1 MTTSERDDDRNDA
14 QSDARS
20 DARDNGRDDVP
31 DDVRIGVMYDRD
43 WAPEGLPAFAREAE
57 TLGADDLWVV
67 EDLGWNGGVSA
78 AAVALGAT
86 ERLRV
91 GIGITPAPL
100 RSPALLA
107 MELATLARVF
117 PGRLVAGVGHG
128 VREWM
133 TAVGVAP
140 RSPLALLEE
149 TITSVRALLRGERV
163 ELEGRE
169 VRLDGIRL
177 VHPPAEVPPVVA
189 GVVRPRSLEL
199 SGRVADGTVI
209 AEGHGPAEVTAAR
222 ELVGK
227 GGAGAGAGDGA
238 GAGAGGGTGA
248 GVGHTLTVFAFAC
261 VDDDPARAAE
271 ALRPL
276 TEGQAAW
283 LGRPAEEVF
292 TVSGRARDAA
302 DRVREL
308 AAAGA
313 DTVVLR
319 LAGPEPVRQLGSV
332 LEALGR

>member
-1 MTTSERDDDRNDA
+1 MTNL
-14 QSDARS
+14 
-20 DARDNGRDDVP
+20 
-31 DDVRIGVMYDRD
+31 RIGVMYDRD
-43 WAPEGLPAFAREAE
+43 WAPEGLPAFARQAEA
-57 TLGADDLWVV
+57 LGVDDLWVV

-117 PGRLVAGVGHG
+117 PGRLVAGIGHG

-133 TAVGVAP
+133 VSVGVAP

-149 TITSVRALLRGERV
+149 TITAVRALLRGERV

-169 VRLDGIRL
+169 VRLDGVRL
-177 VHPPAEVPPVVA
+177 VHPPAEPPPVVA

-199 SGRVADGTVI
+199 SGRVADGTLI
-209 AEGHGPAEVTAAR
+209 AEGHGPRDLENTRALTT
-222 ELVGK
+222 K
-227 GGAGAGAGDGA
+227 GGAGP
-238 GAGAGGGTGA
+238 
-248 GVGHTLTVFAFAC
+248 GHTLTVLSFCC
-261 VDDDPARAAE
+261 VGEDPEQVAQT
-271 ALRPL
+271 LHPH
-276 TEGQAAW
+276 TEGQGTW
-283 LGRPAEEVF
+283 LGRPREEVF
-292 TVSGRARDAA
+292 TVSGKPTQAA
-302 DRVREL
+302 EHL
-308 AAAGA
+308 HGLQAAGA

-319 LAGPEPVRQLGSV
+319 IIGPEPLQQLEAV

>member
-1 MTTSERDDDRNDA
+1 MTRTSTTA
-14 QSDARS
+14 TTPTA
-20 DARDNGRDDVP
+20 ARDG
-31 DDVRIGVMYDRD
+31 VRIGVMYDRD
-43 WAPEGLPAFAREAE
+43 WAPEGLPAFAREVEA
-57 TLGADDLWVV
+57 LGADDLWVV

-117 PGRLVAGVGHG
+117 PGRLVAGIGHG

-133 TAVGVAP
+133 TAVGLAP

-149 TITSVRALLRGERV
+149 TIGSVRALLRGERV
-163 ELEGRE
+163 EVEGRE

-209 AEGHGPAEVTAAR
+209 AEGHGPAEVRAAR
-222 ELVGK
+222 EAVAG
-227 GGAGAGAGDGA
+227 GGAGPA
-238 GAGAGGGTGA
+238 
-248 GVGHTLTVFAFAC
+248 HTMTVLAFAC
-261 VDDDPARAAE
+261 VDEDPDRAAE

-292 TVSGRARDAA
+292 TVSGRPEEAA
-302 DRVREL
+302 GRVRDL

-319 LAGPEPVRQLGSV
+319 VAGAEPARQLGRV

>member
-1 MTTSERDDDRNDA
+1 MTNL
-14 QSDARS
+14 
-20 DARDNGRDDVP
+20 
-31 DDVRIGVMYDRD
+31 RIGVMYDRD
-43 WAPEGLPAFAREAE
+43 WAPEELPGFARQAEA
-57 TLGADDLWVV
+57 LGVDDLWVV

-117 PGRLVAGVGHG
+117 PGRLVAGIGHG

-133 TAVGVAP
+133 TSVGVAP

-169 VRLDGIRL
+169 VRLDGVQL
-177 VHPPAEVPPVVA
+177 VHPPVEPPPVVA
-189 GVVRPRSLEL
+189 GVVRTRSLEL
-199 SGRVADGTVI
+199 SGRVADGTLI
-209 AEGHGPAEVTAAR
+209 AEGHGPRDLENTR
-222 ELVGK
+222 ELTAK
-227 GGAGAGAGDGA
+227 GGAGPE
-238 GAGAGGGTGA
+238 
-248 GVGHTLTVFAFAC
+248 HTLTVLAFTC
-261 VDDDPARAAE
+261 VGDDPDAVART
-271 ALRPL
+271 LHPH
-276 TEGQAAW
+276 TEGHGGW
-283 LGRPAEEVF
+283 LGRPQEDVF
-292 TVSGRARDAA
+292 TVSGSAEEAA
-302 DRVREL
+302 GDIAAL

-319 LAGPEPVRQLGSV
+319 FVGAEPLRQLEAVLGSV
-332 LEALGR
+332 RRIRSQADNGD